1 MAIIHPMSAPLP
13 TLIFVVAALAVVLGQ
28 LMILRST
35 ARAWQAAGGPV
46 PLIERAFA
54 WLPALVLVLVLWLS
68 WRATVAPPVMELK
81 FTATAS
87 GVGL

>member
-28 LMILRST
+28 LMMLRST
-35 ARAWQAAGGPV
+35 ARAAGRRRPV